1 MAFFPWKRVRRSKT
15 IWFCLLVVVITGI
28 VSVLAPVIA
37 PHDPLKWGVTNFSL
51 PPMWV
56 HSGALQ
62 GNADHPLGTDRF
74 GRDIFSRFIYGTRTA
89 FLLALIAVPLAALIG
104 TTVGLLA
111 GDAGGKLDALLMGF
125 SDMVQ
130 SVSGIMFAVIIVLI
144 LRSKLAPSWINGV
157 ITLVIGFAA
166 VSWVSLARLVR
177 VNVLTIKQQ
186 LYIEAATSIGAPR
199 SRILTNHV
207 LPNLMHVILV
217 WIINNIPAVIL
228 LEAVLGYIGV
238 PITSAT
244 TDNDFSVI
252 SWGGLFFSGRSALS
266 SNPWMVVLPSLY
278 ILLISMSFI
287 LLADLLRSMSGSE
300 V

>member
-1 MAFFPWKRVRRSKT
+1 MGFFSWKQALFSRT
-15 IWFCLLVVVITGI
+15 IWFCLLVVVISAVI
-28 VSVLAPVIA
+28 AAFAPVIA
-37 PHDPLKWGVTNFSL
+37 THDPTVWGATNYSL
-51 PPMWV
+51 PPRWV
-56 HSGALQ
+56 HTGALQ
-62 GNADHPLGTDRF
+62 GNAEHLLGTDRY

-89 FLLALIAVPLAALIG
+89 FILALIAVPLAALIG
-104 TTVGLLA
+104 TAVGLLA

-125 SDMVQ
+125 SDTVQ
-130 SVSGIMFAVIIVLI
+130 SVSGIMFAVMVVLI
-144 LRSKLAPSWINGV
+144 LRSILTPSWINGV

-177 VNVLTIKQQ
+177 VNVMQIKSQ
-186 LYIEAATSIGAPR
+186 LYIEAAVSIGAKRP
-199 SRILTNHV
+199 RILIHHI

-244 TDNDFSVI
+244 TDNEFSTI

-287 LLADLLRSMSGSE
+287 LLADKLRSISRSIN
-300 V
+300 